1 MTTTTKNPNPDLE
14 YSDFYSLI
22 TRMFPHV
29 SSHFIAKVYDIL
41 NLHNKKVQDYGE
53 ILATE
58 GNLRASEEL
67 GIPAYKGILIRMN
80 DKMNRLKKFAR
91 DGNLACESVE
101 DSFMDLANYSLLAC
115 ILFERYSDGTLEDSE
130 YV

>member
-1 MTTTTKNPNPDLE
+1 MTTTTKAPDLDLE
-14 YSDFYSLI
+14 YVDFYSLVS
-22 TRMFPHV
+22 RMFPHV
-29 SSHFIAKVYDIL
+29 STDFIVKVYDIL

-53 ILATE
+53 ILASE

-91 DGNLACESVE
+91 DGSLACESVE

-115 ILFERYSDGTLEDSE
+115 ILFERYSDGSLEGNE
-130 YV
+130 YA